1 MPIQQLFLGAGS
13 AAEKGWIFKNTLGAS
28 DTTNMVGGQ
37 WESACSVA
45 IDSNEN
51 VYYAAVAQILLS
63 GTTNFSKRITYITKL
78 DKEGTFQWCKLVR
91 HQMPQFTASGNHTP
105 VHGPSIDCDSSGNI
119 YILYTRRGHSISY
132 DTNYLEKRNSSG
144 VRQWGKQIRIKS
156 NNQNSLGV
164 EVFVDSN
171 DNLFAMCYQNNNN
184 NSQGTL
190 GRKVWITKVNPSTG
204 AEITSRYCGRTYT
217 GGTASHYRNFY
228 GLQSCGLA
236 QDGNNL
242 IVSYMSTDNG
252 NNGSGGSSPGAT
264 KASNQIQH
272 FSHSGSFS
280 NLRSRYADFQLHAS
294 NSDSADSGMVTVNGN
309 GEIANL
315 SLWYANISGSN
326 DPGWGSYMVLDTWN
340 GNDHGTQ
347 YAFRKNLYFG
357 LNKTNANPSAWYGI
371 SPRGLKFDPDDNNIL
386 YMCGW
391 GVNDSSGRY
400 GFYLIKLTRGSVSSD
415 WSVNKIMSVRTTFG
429 SQELYWPSDDYSNRN
444 AMEIKGDFLYLS
456 SRVPTS
462 GTTLPRRVGMVFKIN
477 KKLTDSGT
485 YGDFIIA
492 QENTNVLDVNPGN
505 KQTNKGG
512 DSTMPADTGNP
523 TFNNWDNLQN
533 GNNGVDYTGATKT
546 VQATG

>member
-1 MPIQQLFLGAGS
+1 MPIQQILLGAGAAS
-13 AAEKGWIFKNTLGAS
+13 AEPGWIFTNSLGAS

-37 WESACSVA
+37 YESACSLA

-51 VYYAAVAQILLS
+51 VYYASVANILLS
-63 GTTNFSKRITYITKL
+63 GTSNFSVRITYITKL
-78 DKEGTFQWCKLVR
+78 DKDGTFQWCKLVR
-91 HQMPQFTASGNHTP
+91 HQMPEFTASGNHTP

-132 DTNYLEKRNSSG
+132 DSNYLEKRNSSG

-156 NNQNSLGV
+156 NNKNSVGV

-184 NSQGTL
+184 DSQGTK
-190 GRKVWITKVNPSTG
+190 GRKVWVTKVNPSNG
-204 AEITSRYCGRTYT
+204 SEITSRYCGRTYT
-217 GGTASHYRNFY
+217 GGIASHYRNYY

-242 IVSYMSTDNG
+242 IVSYASTDNG
-252 NNGSGGSSPGAT
+252 YNGSGGSSPGAT
-264 KASNQIQH
+264 KGSIQIQH
-272 FSHSGSFS
+272 FSHSGNFS
-280 NLRSRYADFQLHAS
+280 NLRSRYSSFGAENNNEDA
-294 NSDSADSGMVTVNGN
+294 NNTGMVTVNGN

-315 SLWYANISGSN
+315 SSIYRNINFGSGT
-326 DPGWGSYMVLDTWN
+326 YMVLDTWN
-340 GNDHGTQ
+340 GNDYGTQ
-347 YAFRKNLYFG
+347 YAFRQNRLYG
-357 LNKTNANPSAWYGI
+357 LNKTNNNNNMWYGLV
-371 SPRGLKFDPDDNNIL
+371 PRGLRFDPDDNNIL

-391 GVNDSSGRY
+391 GINDSSNRY
-400 GFYLIKLTRGSVSSD
+400 GFCLIKLTRSSVSSD
-415 WSVNKIMSVRTTFG
+415 WSTDKIMSVYTTFG
-429 SQELYWPSDDYSNRN
+429 IQQLYWPSDDYSNRN
-444 AMEIKGDFLYLS
+444 AMEIKGDFLYVS

-477 KKLTDSGT
+477 KKLADSGT
-485 YGDFIIA
+485 YGNFILV
-492 QENTNVLDVNPGN
+492 QENTNILDVNPGSL
-505 KQTNKGG
+505 QTNKGG
-512 DSTMPADTGNP
+512 NSTMPADSGSP